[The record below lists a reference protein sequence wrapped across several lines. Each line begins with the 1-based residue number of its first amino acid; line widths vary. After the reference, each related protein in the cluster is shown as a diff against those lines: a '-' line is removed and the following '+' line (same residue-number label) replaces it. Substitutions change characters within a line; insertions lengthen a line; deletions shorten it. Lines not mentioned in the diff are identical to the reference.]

1 LTNREN
7 QVLCLFSL
15 FITRP
20 QARASVGHLPTI
32 FSMEHALANCK
43 SGRGLLALTLAACFA
58 NASVAVVHTATG
70 NATTSVTSKAVTLS
84 GVSAGNMI
92 VVIWGSD
99 TAANFVSCSD
109 PTNGTYS
116 RVGPTSWRQGTNVR
130 AGIVY
135 KANVAAGS
143 PTITCTFSAGS
154 RIAMAVAELSGIDP
168 TNPVDLGSVS
178 NTGGAST
185 AISCGTT
192 TTSNSSD
199 EYSVAAAVN
208 GSAATFSNPAS
219 GYTMQATASATN
231 GQVTL
236 KEAFSNFS
244 PLGQEPDAGSAT
256 VDLSS
261 TTTNR
266 LTDIIGYFPYGP
278 VCPNSDEHWIFDQT
292 WTATTINGVTVSYPL
307 QTTIHITAGNFSG
320 TPNITSTITIQ

>member
-1 LTNREN
+1 
-7 QVLCLFSL
+7 
-15 FITRP
+15 
-20 QARASVGHLPTI
+20 
-32 FSMEHALANCK
+32 
-43 SGRGLLALTLAACFA
+43 
-58 NASVAVVHTATG
+58 
-70 NATTSVTSKAVTLS
+70 VTLS

-219 GYTMQATASATN
+219 GYTMQATASATGSPAALFLSGEFTGFRTFAPTVN
-231 GQVTL
+231 
-236 KEAFSNFS
+236 KSNTDNWACFQAS
-244 PLGQEPDAGSAT
+244 FRAAQTAT
-256 VDLSS
+256 VNATANLF
-261 TTTNR
+261 TTSANLIDDPSIGDTAWTNPSNAAASD
-266 LTDIIGYFPYGP
+266 DIRSI
-278 VCPNSDEHWIFDQT
+278 V
-292 WTATTINGVTVSYPL
+292 
-307 QTTIHITAGNFSG
+307 AGND
-320 TPNITSTITIQ
+320 TST